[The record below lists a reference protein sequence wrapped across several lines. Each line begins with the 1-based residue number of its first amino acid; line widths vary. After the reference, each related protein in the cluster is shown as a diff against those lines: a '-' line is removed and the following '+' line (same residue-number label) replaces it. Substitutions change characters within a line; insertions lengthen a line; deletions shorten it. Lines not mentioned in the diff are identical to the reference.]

1 MDKPEKA
8 NLLLEGVEN
17 KLIPC
22 LKTIVLMDSYGSDLL
37 ERGKK
42 CGVEI
47 ISMKAMEV
55 SHSALPTSLNSSSE
69 VILTQMWC
77 LSSVITKS
85 QLSLVL

>member
-1 MDKPEKA
+1 
-8 NLLLEGVEN
+8 
-17 KLIPC
+17 
-22 LKTIVLMDSYGSDLL
+22 MDSYGSDLL